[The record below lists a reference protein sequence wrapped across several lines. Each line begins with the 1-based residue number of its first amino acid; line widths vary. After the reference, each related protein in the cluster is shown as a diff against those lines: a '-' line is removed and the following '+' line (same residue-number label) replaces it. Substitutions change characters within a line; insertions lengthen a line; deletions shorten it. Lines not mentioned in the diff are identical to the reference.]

1 MLWMYQRVFYGKVPG
16 APQHEEDH
24 GHGAHGHEGEEPHE
38 ETHDVG
44 HAHGLRMPDLSP
56 REWGIVIPLVV
67 MMVWM
72 GVYSQSFL
80 PPVGKTNAKILEQT
94 HVNVTVR
101 VQAKPMREVA
111 NAR

>member
-1 MLWMYQRVFYGKVPG
+1 
-16 APQHEEDH
+16 
-24 GHGAHGHEGEEPHE
+24 
-38 ETHDVG
+38 
-44 HAHGLRMPDLSP
+44 
-56 REWGIVIPLVV
+56 

-80 PPVGKTNAKILEQT
+80 LPVGKTNAKILEQT